1 MAKSV
6 RPTNRREFMNKLVE
20 PYSKEYGNPNEVFS
34 EKAKAGT
41 PEINRAREV
50 SQKNDTDKNFQI
62 GIKDINEAV
71 MYYFKDV
78 LKLSVVQNNTRIPI
92 PVIYGTPENW
102 KSVQEDGYYRD
113 GYSKLMAPL
122 IMFKRTSMTQNR
134 NLGNKIDGN
143 VVRNVQLF
151 EKGYSRRNVYTRLD
165 AFQPRAEEKE
175 YIVSITPDYVTLQYE
190 CMIWTHFVEQM
201 DGVMEAIN
209 FASRTYWGD
218 KERFQFY
225 ADIETF
231 DDNMTYEVGEERV
244 VRTSFNINLN
254 GYLIPNS
261 INKELAVANRTF
273 GISKVVFGLEL
284 SGTEAEI
291 ATAKNKPKSK
301 QIASVA
307 AVDSTNITVIN
318 QSGASFDPLIVAYL
332 NTNKE
337 SVGTFVN
344 SNTID
349 FGSWLSAPATLP
361 ATSIENFIF
370 SCNGQLIEKS
380 AITSFT
386 EISGGS
392 RLVVN
397 VSTLG
402 YSFESDDVIIAI
414 GKFA

>member
-1 MAKSV
+1 MSNSV
-6 RPTNRREFMNKLVE
+6 RPTSRREFMNKLVE

-34 EKAKAGT
+34 ENAKAGT

-50 SQKNDTDKNFQI
+50 SQKNDTDTNFHI
-62 GIKDINEAV
+62 GIKDIDEAI
-71 MYYFKDV
+71 MYYFKEV
-78 LKLSVVQNNTRIPI
+78 LKLSVIQNNTRIPI

-102 KSVQEDGYYRD
+102 KSVQNDGYYRD

-122 IMFKRTSMTQNR
+122 LMFKRKSIAQNR

-175 YIVSITPDYVTLQYE
+175 YVVSITPDYVTIEYE
-190 CMIWTHFVEQM
+190 CLVWTHFVEQM
-201 DGVMEAIN
+201 DSVLEAIN

-218 KERFQFY
+218 KNKFQFY
-225 ADIETF
+225 SDIQSFE
-231 DDNMTYEVGEERV
+231 DNLTYELGEERA
-244 VRTSFNINLN
+244 VRSSFNITLN

-261 INKELAVANRTF
+261 INKEMAVSNRTF
-273 GISKVVFGLEL
+273 GISKVVFGMEL
-284 SGTEAEI
+284 AGTEAEVVS
-291 ATAKNKPKSK
+291 ARNKPKSK
-301 QIASVA
+301 QAASVVSA
-307 AVDSTNITVIN
+307 DSTNITVIN
-318 QSGASFDPLIVAYL
+318 QSGGTFDPVIVAYL

-337 SVGTFVN
+337 QQGTYIS
-344 SNTID
+344 SNKVS
-349 FGSWLSAPATLP
+349 FGQWLAAPSTLP
-361 ATSIENFIF
+361 ATSIDNFIF

-380 AITSFT
+380 AITSFS
-386 EISGGS
+386 EVSGGS
-392 RLVVN
+392 ELTVN
-397 VSTLG
+397 IPLLG

>member
-6 RPTNRREFMNKLVE
+6 RPQNRREFMNKLIE

-34 EKAKAGT
+34 ENAKAGT
-41 PEINRAREV
+41 PEINRAREI
-50 SQKNDTDKNFQI
+50 SQRKDTDKNFQI

-71 MYYFKDV
+71 MYYFKNV
-78 LKLSVVQNNTRIPI
+78 LKLSVIQNNTRIPI
-92 PVIYGTPENW
+92 PIIYGTPENW

-122 IMFKRTSMTQNR
+122 IMFKKSSMSQNR

-175 YIVSITPDYVTLQYE
+175 YVVSITPDYVTIQYE
-190 CMIWTHFVEQM
+190 CLIWTHFVEQM
-201 DGVMEAIN
+201 DSVMEAIN

-218 KERFQFY
+218 KNRFQFY
-225 ADIETF
+225 SDIESF
-231 DDNMTYEVGEERV
+231 EDNMTYEVGEERV
-244 VRTSFNINLN
+244 VRTSFNISLN

-273 GISKVVFGLEL
+273 GVSKVIFGMEL
-284 SGTEAEI
+284 AGSEQEI
-291 ATAKNKPKSK
+291 ISAMNKPKSK
-301 QIASVA
+301 QAASVVA
-307 AVDSTNITVIN
+307 ADSANITVVD
-318 QSGASFDPLIVAYL
+318 SAFDVAVVTYL

-337 SVGTFVN
+337 SVGTYVN
-344 SNTID
+344 ATTIN
-349 FGSWLSAPATLP
+349 FGSWLQAPQTLP
-361 ATSIENFIF
+361 ATSIDNFIF
-370 SCNGQLIEKS
+370 SCNGQIIEKT
-380 AITSFT
+380 AISSFL
-386 EISGGS
+386 EVSGGS
-392 RLVVN
+392 QLVIN
-397 VSTLG
+397 PSILG
-402 YSFESDDVIIAI
+402 YFFESDDVIVAM